1 MSTSLQTYRALLVK
15 YLSPERGRVALLGL
29 LLLVTTGLQLLNPQ
43 IMRYFIDTVTTG
55 GPSEALTLAAV
66 AFMVVAIINQ
76 ALSVGA
82 TYVGE
87 NVGWLAT
94 NRLREDLAEHCLNL
108 DMAFHNTRTPGEFI
122 ERLDGDVNALAQ
134 FFSQFLL
141 KLLNSGLILLGV
153 LVLMWREDWRVG
165 LALSGF
171 TLFAFW
177 VLNQVR
183 DVTTPLMTA
192 AREATAQLFGF
203 LEERLAGMEDIRT
216 NGGQNYVMR
225 RLAERMRTLFRQNWR
240 AEMLGISVWALT
252 TMLFAVGYV
261 GALAMGAYLFQAG
274 VVTIGTVYLFFQ
286 YTDMLRRPLEQIA
299 TQMKEYQRA
308 SASVARITELATL
321 QRGVLDGPGAAIPSG
336 PLAVDFEHV
345 SFAYDAEGKV
355 IHDLTFSVAPGQ
367 VLGLLGRTG
376 SGKTTLTRLLF
387 RLYDI
392 QTGVICLGGVDVR
405 EARLAE
411 LRRRVGMVTQD
422 VQLFQ
427 ASVRDNLTFFDPTVK
442 DDAILGVLDDLGL
455 TPWLAQLPNGL
466 DTELAAGGGGLSAGE
481 AQLLAFARVFLQDPG
496 LVILDE
502 ASSRLDPATEALIER
517 AVDKLLAGR
526 TGIIIA
532 HRLGTVQRADDILIL
547 EAGRVREYGARVA
560 LASDSR
566 SRFSELLRVGLAEV
580 LV

>member
-1 MSTSLQTYRALLVK
+1 MSTSLQTYRSLLVK
-15 YLSPERGRVALLGL
+15 YLTPERTRVALLGG
-29 LLLVTTGLQLLNPQ
+29 LLLVTTVLQLLNPQ

-55 GPSEALTLAAV
+55 GPADALTLAAV
-66 AFMVVAIINQ
+66 AFMVVAIVNQ

-165 LALSGF
+165 LALSVF
-171 TLFAFW
+171 TMFAFW
-177 VLNQVR
+177 VLNRVR

-203 LEERLAGMEDIRT
+203 LEERLAGMEDIRV

-240 AEMLGISVWALT
+240 AEMLGISVWTLT

-308 SASVARITELATL
+308 SASVARIIELATIE
-321 QRGVLDGPGAAIPSG
+321 RTVLDGPGAAIPNG

-355 IHDLTFSVAPGQ
+355 VHDLTFSVAPGE

-376 SGKTTLTRLLF
+376 SGKTTLTRLIF

-392 QTGVICLGGVDVR
+392 QAGSIRLGGVDVR
-405 EARLAE
+405 QARLAD

-427 ASVRDNLTFFDPTVK
+427 ASVRDNLTFFDSTIS
-442 DDAILGVLDDLGL
+442 DDNILDVLDDLGL
-455 TPWLAQLPNGL
+455 RPWLAQLPNGL

-547 EAGRVREYGARVA
+547 DAGRLREYGSRVA

-566 SRFSELLRVGLAEV
+566 SRFSELLRVGLEEV

>member
-1 MSTSLQTYRALLVK
+1 MSTSLQTYRSLLVK
-15 YLSPERGRVALLGL
+15 YLTPERGKVALLGL

-43 IMRYFIDTVTTG
+43 IMRYFIDSVTTG
-55 GPSEALTLAAV
+55 GPSDALTLAAV
-66 AFMVVAIINQ
+66 AFMVVAIVNQ

-134 FFSQFLL
+134 FFSPFLL

-165 LALSGF
+165 LALSLF
-171 TLFAFW
+171 TVFAFW
-177 VLNQVR
+177 VLNRVR
-183 DVTTPLMTA
+183 DVTVPLMTA

-240 AEMLGISVWALT
+240 AEMLGISVWTLT

-299 TQMKEYQRA
+299 SQMKEYQRA
-308 SASVARITELATL
+308 SASVARITELATM
-321 QRGVLDGPGAAIPSG
+321 QRTVLDGPGASIPNG
-336 PLAVDFEHV
+336 PLAVDFDHV

-355 IHDLTFSVAPGQ
+355 VHDLTFSVAPGE

-376 SGKTTLTRLLF
+376 SGKTTLTRLIF

-392 QTGVICLGGVDVR
+392 QDGVIRLGGVDVR
-405 EARLAE
+405 EPRLAE

-427 ASVRDNLTFFDPTVK
+427 ASVRDNLTFFDPIIS
-442 DDAILGVLDDLGL
+442 DDAILDVLDDLGL

-547 EAGRVREYGARVA
+547 EAGRLREYGSRVA
-560 LASDSR
+560 LASDAR
-566 SRFSELLRVGLAEV
+566 SRFSELLRVGLEEV

>member
-1 MSTSLQTYRALLVK
+1 MSTSLQTYRSLLVK
-15 YLSPERGRVALLGL
+15 HLNPERSRVALLGL

-66 AFMVVAIINQ
+66 AFMVVAIVNQ

-165 LALSGF
+165 LALSLF
-171 TLFAFW
+171 TAFAFW
-177 VLNQVR
+177 VLNRVR
-183 DVTTPLMTA
+183 DVTVPLMTA

-203 LEERLAGMEDIRT
+203 LEERLAGMEDLRT

-240 AEMLGISVWALT
+240 AEMLGISVWTLT

-261 GALAMGAYLFQAG
+261 DALAMGAYLFQAG

-308 SASVARITELATL
+308 SASVARITELATME
-321 QRGVLDGPGAAIPSG
+321 RTVLDGPGAVIPAG
-336 PLAVDFEHV
+336 PLAVDFDHV

-355 IHDLTFSVAPGQ
+355 VHDLTFSVGPGE

-376 SGKTTLTRLLF
+376 SGKTTLTRLIF

-392 QTGVICLGGVDVR
+392 QAGSIRLGGVDVR
-405 EARLAE
+405 EARLAD

-427 ASVRDNLTFFDPTVK
+427 ASVRDNLTFFDPTIS
-442 DDAILGVLDDLGL
+442 DDAILDVLDDLGL
-455 TPWLAQLPNGL
+455 RPWLAQLPNGL

-547 EAGRVREYGARVA
+547 EAGRLREYGSRVA
-560 LASDSR
+560 LASDRR
-566 SRFSELLRVGLAEV
+566 SRFSELLRVGLEEV